1 MGEIRILS
9 NLNLVL
15 RVMLELGETLT
26 FGDSPNRTAHDAVVV
41 SSKRIQNP
49 HSHFVA
55 IYALQIHDKFLSPS
69 VFALSGTTMDENY
82 RPVEFKPELSL
93 KPVIKELARTQV
105 CFPNVKLLV
114 DRISIATTKDSTE
127 TKAFRLYLTDGDWT
141 IQGNLSLGVGHF
153 PSSTDETSV

>member
-1 MGEIRILS
+1 
-9 NLNLVL
+9 
-15 RVMLELGETLT
+15 MLELGERVGSLT

-41 SSKRIQNP
+41 SSKGIQNP
-49 HSHFVA
+49 HSHSVA

-69 VFALSGTTMDENY
+69 AFALSGTTMDENY

-105 CFPNVKLLV
+105 CFPNVRLLV
-114 DRISIATTKDSTE
+114 DRISIVTLPATNDSTE